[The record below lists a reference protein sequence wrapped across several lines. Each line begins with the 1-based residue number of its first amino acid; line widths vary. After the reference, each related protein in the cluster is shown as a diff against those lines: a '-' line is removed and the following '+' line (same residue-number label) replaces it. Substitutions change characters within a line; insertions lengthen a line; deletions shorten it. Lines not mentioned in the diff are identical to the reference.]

1 MLKVKNM
8 VSARSGRVVANQ
20 FNISRYDEA
29 GRAVE
34 HVFQSYES
42 ECASLSR
49 TESGLY
55 KLTIYRDGFYSRT
68 TAKYLRAWLIDH
80 INPERVPDVLK
91 AAKEAINAGADTWE
105 AVYHKGTKKVYLRR
119 D

>member
-8 VSARSGRVVANQ
+8 VSARSGRTVANQ
-20 FNISRYDEA
+20 FDISRTDEA
-29 GRAVE
+29 GVIGEYA
-34 HVFQSYES
+34 FQSYGS
-42 ECASLSR
+42 PCATLAR

-80 INPERVPDVLK
+80 IKPERVPDVLK
-91 AAKEAINAGADTWE
+91 AAKEAINAGADMWE
-105 AVYHKGTKKVYLRR
+105 AE
-119 D
+119 

>member
-8 VSARSGRVVANQ
+8 VSARSGRTVANQ
-20 FNISRYDEA
+20 FDISRTNEA
-29 GRAVE
+29 GIIGEYA
-34 HVFQSYES
+34 FQSYGS
-42 ECASLSR
+42 LCASLTW

-80 INPERVPDVLK
+80 INPEAVPGVLK
-91 AAKEAINAGADTWE
+91 AAKAAISAGAESWE
-105 AVYHKGTKKVYLRR
+105 AE
-119 D
+119 

>member
-1 MLKVKNM
+1 MLKVENL

-34 HVFQSYES
+34 HVFQSYKS
-42 ECASLSR
+42 ECASLKR
-49 TESGLY
+49 TENGLH

-68 TAKYLRAWLIDH
+68 TAKYLRAWLMDH
-80 INPERVPDVLK
+80 INPEAVPGVLK
-91 AAKEAINAGADTWE
+91 TAKEAINAGAEKWE
-105 AVYHKGTKKVYLRR
+105 AE
-119 D
+119 

>member
-8 VSARSGRVVANQ
+8 ISARSGRVVANQ
-20 FNISRYDEA
+20 FDISRTNEA
-29 GRAVE
+29 GIIGEYA
-34 HVFQSYES
+34 FQSYGS
-42 ECASLSR
+42 LCASLKR

-55 KLTIYRDGFYSRT
+55 KLTIYRNGFYSRT

-91 AAKEAINAGADTWE
+91 AAKKAINAGADMWE
-105 AVYHKGTKKVYLRR
+105 AE
-119 D
+119 

>member
-8 VSARSGRVVANQ
+8 VSARSGRVVGNQ
-20 FNISRYDEA
+20 FDMVRYDED

-42 ECASLSR
+42 ECASLKR
-49 TESGLY
+49 TDSGLY

-68 TAKYLRAWLIDH
+68 TAKYLRAWLNDH

-91 AAKEAINAGADTWE
+91 AAKEAISGGADMWE
-105 AVYHKGTKKVYLRR
+105 AE
-119 D
+119 

>member
-1 MLKVKNM
+1 MLKVENLI
-8 VSARSGRVVANQ
+8 SARSGRVVANQ

-29 GRAVE
+29 GGAVE

-42 ECASLSR
+42 ECARLEHIGGNDWR
-49 TESGLY
+49 
-55 KLTIYRDGFYSRT
+55 LTIYRDGFYSRT

-91 AAKEAINAGADTWE
+91 AAKEAINAGAEKWE
-105 AVYHKGTKKVYLRR
+105 AE
-119 D
+119 

>member
-20 FNISRYDEA
+20 FDITSGEA
-29 GRAVE
+29 GVIGEYAY
-34 HVFQSYES
+34 QSYS
-42 ECASLSR
+42 SLCASLKR

-80 INPERVPDVLK
+80 INPERVPDMLR
-91 AAKEAINAGADTWE
+91 AAKEAINAGAEKWE
-105 AVYHKGTKKVYLRR
+105 AE
-119 D
+119 

>member
-29 GRAVE
+29 GKAVE

-42 ECASLSR
+42 ECASLKR
-49 TESGLY
+49 TENGLY

-68 TAKYLRAWLIDH
+68 TAKYLRAWLFAYLPADCI
-80 INPERVPDVLK
+80 PETLK
-91 AAKEAINAGADTWE
+91 TARADISGGAEAWTAEGR
-105 AVYHKGTKKVYLRR
+105 L
-119 D
+119 

>member
-8 VSARSGRVVANQ
+8 ISARSGRVVANQ
-20 FNISRYDEA
+20 FEITSGNGDVIGEYA
-29 GRAVE
+29 
-34 HVFQSYES
+34 FQSYGS
-42 ECASLSR
+42 LCATLKR

-68 TAKYLRAWLIDH
+68 TAKYLRTWLIDH

-91 AAKEAINAGADTWE
+91 AAKEAISAGAEKWE
-105 AVYHKGTKKVYLRR
+105 AE
-119 D
+119 

>member
-1 MLKVKNM
+1 MMKVENM
-8 VSARSGRVVANQ
+8 ISTRSGRVVANQ

-42 ECASLSR
+42 ECASLKR

-68 TAKYLRAWLIDH
+68 TAKYLRAWLMDH
-80 INPERVPDVLK
+80 INPEAVPTVLK
-91 AAKEAINAGADTWE
+91 AAKEAINAGADMWE
-105 AVYHKGTKKVYLRR
+105 AE
-119 D
+119 

>member
-8 VSARSGRVVANQ
+8 ISTRSGRVVANQ
-20 FNISRYDEA
+20 FDIVSDNA
-29 GRAVE
+29 GIIGEYA
-34 HVFQSYES
+34 FQSYGS
-42 ECASLSR
+42 LCASLKR

-80 INPERVPDVLK
+80 INPERVPDVLRE
-91 AAKEAINAGADTWE
+91 AREAIKNGAEKWE
-105 AVYHKGTKKVYLRR
+105 AE
-119 D
+119 

>member
-1 MLKVKNM
+1 MLKVENL
-8 VSARSGRVVANQ
+8 VSARSGRVVTNQ

-68 TAKYLRAWLIDH
+68 TAKYLRAWLNDH

-91 AAKEAINAGADTWE
+91 AAKEAINAGADMWE
-105 AVYHKGTKKVYLRR
+105 VE
-119 D
+119 

>member
-20 FNISRYDEA
+20 FDIVSDEA
-29 GRAVE
+29 GVIGEYA
-34 HVFQSYES
+34 FQSYGS
-42 ECASLSR
+42 LCATLAR
-49 TESGLY
+49 TESGLH
-55 KLTIYRDGFYSRT
+55 KLTIYKDGFYSRT

-91 AAKEAINAGADTWE
+91 AAKEAINAGADMWE
-105 AVYHKGTKKVYLRR
+105 AE
-119 D
+119 

>member
-20 FNISRYDEA
+20 FDISRTNEA
-29 GRAVE
+29 GVIGEYA
-34 HVFQSYES
+34 FQSYGS
-42 ECASLSR
+42 LCASLKR
-49 TESGLY
+49 TENGLY

-80 INPERVPDVLK
+80 IKPERVPDVLRE
-91 AAKEAINAGADTWE
+91 AREAIKNGAEKWE
-105 AVYHKGTKKVYLRR
+105 AE
-119 D
+119 

>member
-1 MLKVKNM
+1 MLKVENM
-8 VSARSGRVVANQ
+8 VSSRSGRVVANQ

-42 ECASLSR
+42 ECASLKR
-49 TESGLY
+49 AENGLY

-80 INPERVPDVLK
+80 INPERVPDVLRE
-91 AAKEAINAGADTWE
+91 AREAIKNGAEKWE
-105 AVYHKGTKKVYLRR
+105 AM
-119 D
+119 

>member
-8 VSARSGRVVANQ
+8 ISSRSGRVVANQ
-20 FNISRYDEA
+20 FNISRFNEA
-29 GRAVE
+29 GEAVE

-42 ECASLSR
+42 ECARLENIGGNDWR
-49 TESGLY
+49 
-55 KLTIYRDGFYSRT
+55 LTIYRDGFYSRT

-91 AAKEAINAGADTWE
+91 AAKEAINAGAEKWE
-105 AVYHKGTKKVYLRR
+105 AE
-119 D
+119 